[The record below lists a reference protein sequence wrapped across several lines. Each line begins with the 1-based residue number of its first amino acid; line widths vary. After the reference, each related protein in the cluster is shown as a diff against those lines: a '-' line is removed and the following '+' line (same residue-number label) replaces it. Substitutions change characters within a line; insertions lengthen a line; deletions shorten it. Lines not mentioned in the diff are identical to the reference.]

1 MKPQYSIICHGEVL
15 PEKTPLKTQKDLTP
29 LFGRRASQLLASL
42 NGGRP
47 YIRKDLSLEQALKL
61 KADFDEAG
69 LKVAAV
75 RTYKCPCCGH
85 VQSIDGSCE
94 KCVVVDLDL
103 EIAQDLQKKNHPE
116 SSQASWKEVELE
128 TGPEPPESDL
138 SSPFSGL
145 IFSKKDLEPDGVYS
159 LVFTGEIQQGFERD
173 SVRQSLTQEFKAE
186 FFKVSAPLVKGS
198 DYIINGLSGLEAQ
211 ALRERF
217 ESAGALVDIF

>member
-1 MKPQYSIICHGEVL
+1 MEPQYSIICHGAVL

-29 LFGRRASQLLASL
+29 LFGRHAAQLLAAL
-42 NGGRP
+42 NAGRP
-47 YIRKDLSLEQALKL
+47 YVRKDLSLEQALKL
-61 KADFDEAG
+61 KAAFDEAG
-69 LKVAAV
+69 LEIMAA

-85 VQSIDGSCE
+85 IQSADGPCE
-94 KCVVVDLDL
+94 KCVAVDLDL
-103 EIAQDLQKKNHPE
+103 EIAQDLQKKIYPE
-116 SSQASWKEVELE
+116 NSQASWKEVELK
-128 TGPEPPESDL
+128 TGAEPRESDL

-173 SVRQSLTQEFKAE
+173 SVRQSLTQEFRTE

-198 DYIINGLSGLEAQ
+198 DYIINGLSGVEAQ